1 MLECMF
7 SLTWILPYKDRIC
20 DSDPFSSLEGQNLRF
35 CPDTGNTG
43 TKKVENPYS
52 GVIYAMSPN

>member
-7 SLTWILPYKDRIC
+7 SLTCILPYKDRIC

-43 TKKVENPYS
+43 TKKVENPHS
-52 GVIYAMSPN
+52 GVIYAM